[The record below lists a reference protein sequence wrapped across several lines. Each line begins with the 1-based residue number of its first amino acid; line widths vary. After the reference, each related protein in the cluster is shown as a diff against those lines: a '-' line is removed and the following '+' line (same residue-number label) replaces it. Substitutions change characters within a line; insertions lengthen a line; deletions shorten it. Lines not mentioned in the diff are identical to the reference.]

1 MLTPIRADIK
11 TCQSTYG
18 KTIMLSVGGA
28 TYSEGGFSS
37 SSAAV
42 SAANNIWAMFGPVQ
56 SGSSVLRPFGS
67 AVVDG
72 MFEVTPPRHLARSLM
87 FHL

>member
-1 MLTPIRADIK
+1 MLTAARADIK

-28 TYSEGGFSS
+28 TYTEGGFSS
-37 SSAAV
+37 SSAA
-42 SAANNIWAMFGPVQ
+42 STAADTIWAMFGLKQ
-56 SGSSVLRPFGS
+56 SGSSVNRPFGT

-72 MFEVTPPRHLARSLM
+72 MCATTPPCSISPLTKS
-87 FHL
+87 